1 METIEMNNN
10 ENLPLSLFGLSPE
23 QITEALGLK
32 KKFQGK
38 QIYEWLVKGALSFDE
53 MTNLPKALR
62 EELSAKRPSTA
73 SSKVIETQVDDNAT
87 KLAIELFDGNVI
99 ECVLLS
105 DKNDR
110 KTACLSSQVG
120 CAMGCKFCRT
130 ATMGMIRNLSTEE
143 IIEQFVHL
151 TNLSPIT
158 HIVYMGMGEPMNNME
173 NVLRSIHYFHDE
185 NAYYISLRRITI
197 STCGIIPGINKLA
210 ETGLPIK
217 LAISLVSADNP
228 TRSKI
233 MPVNEGYNLDKLRRA
248 LLHYQNKGGKRFTLE
263 YCMLSG
269 VNVHEQAA
277 IKLAQFTRS
286 LDAVVN
292 LIPWNPAAEL
302 PYETPTTKEI
312 NHFCAFLDDFG
323 VSYTRR
329 FTKGRDINGACGQ
342 LATKTI
348 SDYELYNDVSDD
360 E

>member
-1 METIEMNNN
+1 METTEMNNN

-23 QITEALGLK
+23 QLTEALGLT

-53 MTNLPKALR
+53 MTNLSKILR
-62 EELSAKRPSTA
+62 EDLSKRMPSTA
-73 SSKVIETQVDDNAT
+73 SSKVIETQEDDNAT

-105 DKNDR
+105 DRNDR

-151 TNLSPIT
+151 SNITPIT
-158 HIVYMGMGEPMNNME
+158 HIVFMGMGEPMNNME
-173 NVLRSIHYFHDE
+173 NVLRAIHYFHQEDS
-185 NAYYISLRRITI
+185 YYISLRRITI
-197 STCGIIPGINKLA
+197 STCGIIPGINKLS

-217 LAISLVSADNP
+217 MAISLVSADNI
-228 TRSKI
+228 TRSRL
-233 MPVNEGYNLDKLRRA
+233 MPVNDVYNLEKLRRA
-248 LLHYQNKGGKRFTLE
+248 LLHYQTKGGKRFTLE
-263 YCMLSG
+263 YVMLSG
-269 VNVHEQAA
+269 VNVHEKAA
-277 IKLAQFTRS
+277 IKLAQFTQS

-292 LIPWNPAAEL
+292 LIPWNPAEGL
-302 PYETPTTKEI
+302 PYETPTTAEI
-312 NHFCAFLDDFG
+312 NHFCAYLDDFG
-323 VSYTRR
+323 VTYTRR

-342 LATKTI
+342 LATKKI
-348 SDYELYNDVSDD
+348 DEQEDFDD